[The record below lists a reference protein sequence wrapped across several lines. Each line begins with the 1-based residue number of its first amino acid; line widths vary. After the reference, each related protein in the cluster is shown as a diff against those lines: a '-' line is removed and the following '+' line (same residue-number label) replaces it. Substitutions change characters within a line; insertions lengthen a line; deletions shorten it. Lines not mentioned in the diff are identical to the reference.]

1 MKLIFAAPT
10 AAMLAGPAR
19 HPQMVPS
26 ANKKSDK
33 GGKGGGKS
41 GKNRR

>member
-1 MKLIFAAPT
+1 MKRTFQT
-10 AAMLAGPAR
+10 VESGPAR

-41 GKNRR
+41 GENRR